1 MCVRNVS
8 NRSLQRSRA
17 GASIVWLLLMLSG
30 FGALAGGG
38 VYVYIDQQGDQ
49 DASADS
55 ALTHTVRRERFV
67 HDVKSP
73 GAVESASNIDIRC
86 EVKSRNTSGTQIL
99 EVIAEGTRVSKGDVL
114 VRLDSS
120 ALESSEKQQKTI
132 CNNKK
137 ALEVQAKNVYETSL
151 ISKNEYLEGI
161 YKQEEQVFQGQI
173 FVAEE
178 TLSRAQEYYQYSQR
192 LAAKGYVT
200 SLQLEADRFAV
211 EKSQN
216 ELNTARTK
224 LHVLQ
229 KFTKAKKLKQFDADI
244 VISKTKWDS
253 DTATY
258 ENEYEK
264 LQEIQAEI
272 EKCTV
277 RAPQAGQVVHANRRS
292 RRSSSEIIIE
302 PGTMVRQNQVLIR
315 LPDSSK
321 MQVKAKVNESQI
333 RLFSK
338 GLKAT
343 IRLDAFPDQELHGQI
358 ERVNEY
364 PEPTGWG
371 SGSVKDYAVFIRIEN
386 PTADLRPGLTA
397 KVAVLISAEDNVL
410 TVPVDA
416 VKEHGGRF
424 YCLVRPEGEWESREV
439 KIGAT
444 NDVFVVIREGLS
456 VGDEVVRAASRYVD
470 RVKLPDLPKKSGK
483 PGSARPGKGSE
494 QRGKRRKATSQ
505 RAPRGGH

>member
-1 MCVRNVS
+1 
-8 NRSLQRSRA
+8 
-17 GASIVWLLLMLSG
+17 
-30 FGALAGGG
+30 
-38 VYVYIDQQGDQ
+38 
-49 DASADS
+49 
-55 ALTHTVRRERFV
+55 
-67 HDVKSP
+67 
-73 GAVESASNIDIRC
+73 
-86 EVKSRNTSGTQIL
+86 
-99 EVIAEGTRVSKGDVL
+99 
-114 VRLDSS
+114 
-120 ALESSEKQQKTI
+120 
-132 CNNKK
+132 
-137 ALEVQAKNVYETSL
+137 
-151 ISKNEYLEGI
+151 
-161 YKQEEQVFQGQI
+161 
-173 FVAEE
+173 
-178 TLSRAQEYYQYSQR
+178 
-192 LAAKGYVT
+192 
-200 SLQLEADRFAV
+200 
-211 EKSQN
+211 
-216 ELNTARTK
+216 
-224 LHVLQ
+224 
-229 KFTKAKKLKQFDADI
+229 
-244 VISKTKWDS
+244 
-253 DTATY
+253 
-258 ENEYEK
+258 
-264 LQEIQAEI
+264 
-272 EKCTV
+272 
-277 RAPQAGQVVHANRRS
+277 
-292 RRSSSEIIIE
+292 
-302 PGTMVRQNQVLIR
+302 MVRQNQVLIR